1 MLYIVWIHFY
11 DQAILNMD
19 KFLKVRDKI
28 AYYLPWGA
36 AFEAHEIDENTY
48 DLLGIRYGLRR
59 LHDWSRSFY
68 HTNEEPKPLA
78 ELLSQ
83 VIDRGR
89 IDIEVSKETRRAF
102 SEYYYVIKPHKAT
115 QISHDEYFDKYIG
128 DKSGEPR
135 GNKNRIIEIDTSTH
149 YYSASK

>member
-1 MLYIVWIHFY
+1 
-11 DQAILNMD
+11 MD
-19 KFLKVRDKI
+19 KFLKTRDKI

-36 AFEAHEIDENTY
+36 EFEAHEIDENTY
-48 DLLGIRYGLRR
+48 DLLDIRYVLEG
-59 LHDWSRSFY
+59 HHVWTGSFY

-83 VIDRGR
+83 VIDKGR

-102 SEYYYVIKPHKAT
+102 TEYYYIIKPNEVI
-115 QISHDEYFDKYIG
+115 QVSHDEYFDKYIG

-135 GNKNRIIEIDTSTH
+135 GNKNRSIEIDTSTH
-149 YYSASK
+149 YYKLESVSK

>member
-1 MLYIVWIHFY
+1 MLYIVVIHLY

-36 AFEAHEIDENTY
+36 EFEAHEIDENTY
-48 DLLGIRYGLRR
+48 DLLDINYDLKRF
-59 LHDWSRSFY
+59 RSFY

-83 VIDRGR
+83 VIDKGR

-102 SEYYYVIKPHKAT
+102 TEYYYIIKPNEV
-115 QISHDEYFDKYIG
+115 IRVSHDEYFDKYIK

-135 GNKNRIIEIDTSTH
+135 GNKNRTIEIDTSTH
-149 YYSASK
+149 YYKFESVSK